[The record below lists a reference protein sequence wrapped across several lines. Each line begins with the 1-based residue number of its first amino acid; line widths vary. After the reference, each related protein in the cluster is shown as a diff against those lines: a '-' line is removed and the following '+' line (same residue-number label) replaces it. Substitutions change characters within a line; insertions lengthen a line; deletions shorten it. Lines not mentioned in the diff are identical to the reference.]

1 VADRAF
7 ALAFQARRSLAD
19 HMVKG
24 AEAQLRWLS
33 RHHGVV
39 QASVFLPIAAECG
52 LTSAILAWMLDA
64 ACRTALDWPEGVIS
78 VPVPMASAQDGT
90 LLTLVADALV
100 KTGLSPGRLELAVA
114 GTMAGGVD
122 PDALL
127 ALAALRDLGLGVAL
141 DDFGRDGAC
150 LNTLKHLPLTTL
162 KLDRSLL
169 RDVPTDHAASS
180 MVRATIDYAHA
191 LDITVVAAGV
201 ETEAQR
207 GFLRLAGCDAALE
220 RASAAGPEPRT
231 RQFPSP
237 TPTVRPVLGELCATP
252 S

>member
-141 DDFGRDGAC
+141 
-150 LNTLKHLPLTTL
+150 KHLPLTTL

>member
-100 KTGLSPGRLELAVA
+100 
-114 GTMAGGVD
+114 
-122 PDALL
+122 
-127 ALAALRDLGLGVAL
+127 
-141 DDFGRDGAC
+141 
-150 LNTLKHLPLTTL
+150 NTLKHLPLTTL